1 MKKEKAQ
8 EPKQEAKP
16 EVKQEPKEPLVV
28 LKSVKEVLGGLLA
41 ANLLADKPVRLRVK
55 SLLADVTLTLGK

>member
-1 MKKEKAQ
+1 VKKDKAQAQ
-8 EPKQEAKP
+8 EPKEA
-16 EVKQEPKEPLVV
+16 KQEPKAPLVV
-28 LKSVKEVLGGLLA
+28 LQSVKDVLSGLLA